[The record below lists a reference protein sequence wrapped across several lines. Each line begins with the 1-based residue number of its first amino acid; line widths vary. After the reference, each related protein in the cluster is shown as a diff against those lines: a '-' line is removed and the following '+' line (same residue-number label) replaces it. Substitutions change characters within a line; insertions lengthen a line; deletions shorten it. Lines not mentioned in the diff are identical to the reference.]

1 MAQEFGLNLDPSH
14 WNISRVDR
22 NWRMRIWWAVYIQER
37 WSAFALGRSPNIND
51 DYCTVPMITL
61 ENFPSEG
68 YGGVPISQTSALI
81 FVALTTIFSDVVKT
95 FYTIKAMARLRAL
108 CPEDIYILVAQFYE

>member
-1 MAQEFGLNLDPSH
+1 
-14 WNISRVDR
+14 
-22 NWRMRIWWAVYIQER
+22 
-37 WSAFALGRSPNIND
+37 
-51 DYCTVPMITL
+51 MITL

-81 FVALTTIFSDVVKT
+81 FVAIAALTTIFSDVLKT
-95 FYTIKAMARLRAL
+95 FYTIKATARLRAL